1 VEQGSHGYLFPRH
14 PSEVNRLDL
23 QHFALREALGVNF
36 FAPIERPER
45 IIDVGT
51 GSGQWCVDTAAQ
63 FPQALVVGLDL
74 VSHKPAR
81 ERRFD
86 LVRGDVTAGLP
97 FQSETFDFVHQRL
110 LRAGIPVVAWP
121 EVAADLVRVT
131 RPGGWV
137 ELMEV
142 SNNPTREGP
151 ATSELFSCLSR
162 LAATRGL
169 APDDRVVLRL
179 ERLLAESG
187 LEQVSTRRV
196 EFPVGEWGGRPG
208 SFMSSD
214 LRAMFMRLAPAFE
227 ARFSIPQDRTLEL
240 IGSAVAEMQ
249 EMHSSAIFF
258 CAWGQRPPAVG

>member
-1 VEQGSHGYLFPRH
+1 VEQGSQRYLFPRH

-23 QHFALREALGVNF
+23 QHFALREALGINF
-36 FAPIERPER
+36 FAPIEDAER
-45 IIDVGT
+45 ILDVGT
-51 GSGQWCVDTAAQ
+51 GSGQWCVDTTAQ
-63 FPQALVVGLDL
+63 FPHALVVGLDL
-74 VSHKPAR
+74 VSPKPAR
-81 ERRFD
+81 DRRFD

-121 EVAADLVRVT
+121 NVAADLVRIT

-169 APDDRVVLRL
+169 APDDRVVVRL
-179 ERLLAESG
+179 ERLLADSG
-187 LEQVSTRRV
+187 LEQVTTRRV
-196 EFPVGEWGGRPG
+196 ELPVGEWGGRPG

-240 IGSAVAEMQ
+240 IRTAVTEMQ

-258 CAWGQRPPAVG
+258 CAWGQRPLGVG